1 VRNWVFNCKKIGLQS
16 NTDLCIFEIGTA
28 MEKLKS
34 FKPLNLFEYEQLAT
48 KCLSQMA
55 LDYYASGAWDE
66 VTLRDNRAAFERFKL
81 RPRVL
86 VDVSDRNLTTKVL
99 GQPLQMPLF
108 IAPMAFQC
116 LANPQGEVATATAA
130 ASGGVG
136 MVLSTLSTKSIE
148 EVAAV
153 CHDTNL
159 HTPQWFQLYI
169 HKDRG
174 LTRALVERAYAA
186 GYKALCI
193 TVDAPVLG
201 RRERDKRNEFALP
214 VGIQLANLT
223 TLSGLNIP
231 HEEGESGLFTYVA
244 QQLNPA
250 VTWDDLEWFESLCP
264 LPLVLKGILRGDDAA
279 RAVECGAKAIVVSN
293 HGGRQLDGAIASLDA
308 LAEVVKAVDGRA
320 EVLFDG
326 GIRRG
331 TDILKALALGA
342 KAVLLG
348 RPVLWGLAVAGEAGV
363 AHVIEIVRDEL
374 DVAMALSGCAS
385 VEKID
390 SSLLFCV

>member
-1 VRNWVFNCKKIGLQS
+1 
-16 NTDLCIFEIGTA
+16 

-86 VDVSDRNLTTKVL
+86 VDVSDRNLATKVL

-116 LANPQGEVATATAA
+116 LANPQGEVATARAA
-130 ASGGVG
+130 ASAGIG

-159 HTPQWFQLYI
+159 HTPRWVQLYI

-174 LTRALVERAYAA
+174 LTRALVERAYAV

-214 VGIQLANLT
+214 VGMQLANLT

-244 QQLNPA
+244 EQLNSA
-250 VTWDDLEWFESLCP
+250 VTWDDLEWFQSLCP

-279 RAVECGAKAIVVSN
+279 RAVECGAKAIIVSN
-293 HGGRQLDGAIASLDA
+293 HGGRQLDGAIAFLDA
-308 LAEVVKAVDGRA
+308 LAEVVEAVDGRA
-320 EVLFDG
+320 EVLLDG

-363 AHVIEIVRDEL
+363 AHAIEILRDEL
-374 DVAMALSGCAS
+374 DVAMALSGCTS

-390 SSLLFCV
+390 SSLLFRENHRCA